1 MKINNLKNYLLIATP
16 SITDP
21 IFKNTVILV
30 CDYSQDGA
38 MGLIINK
45 PINNELMSNIIIDS
59 ELDKLSIDSKIY
71 LGGPIGLD
79 VGFVIHESEYSTSK
93 TLSISNNLSLTSDNQ
108 IMKDIKNGTGP
119 KYFIFTLG
127 YAGWDSGQLDSEI
140 KNGDWIIEKATFDFI
155 FSTHHKDKWKISSQN
170 LGIDLND
177 LSNQSGLA

>member
-93 TLSISNNLSLTSDNQ
+93 TLSISNNLEDLRCLH
-108 IMKDIKNGTGP
+108 
-119 KYFIFTLG
+119 KY
-127 YAGWDSGQLDSEI
+127 SE
-140 KNGDWIIEKATFDFI
+140 DA
-155 FSTHHKDKWKISSQN
+155 
-170 LGIDLND
+170 
-177 LSNQSGLA
+177 